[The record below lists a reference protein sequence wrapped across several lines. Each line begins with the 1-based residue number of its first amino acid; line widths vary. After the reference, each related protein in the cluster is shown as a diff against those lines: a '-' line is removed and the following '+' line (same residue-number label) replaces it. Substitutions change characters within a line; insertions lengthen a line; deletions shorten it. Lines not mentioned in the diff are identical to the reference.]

1 MSIICQYCKK
11 SFQNNGSLKNH
22 QRRAKYCLKLQKNDD
37 KTFKEIKDSEE
48 DNEDD
53 NEEDFIYEEIK
64 VVKKEEN
71 KEIKKQKEKKE
82 KKEEDSETSET
93 SIETEEKQKI
103 KNFQITDIILNKH
116 SEFLENKYNKIF
128 DKIEKFE
135 EYIRNNIDKNNY
147 IVLLEKN
154 NQEKTNLI
162 KDKEQEIIKLK
173 EIIEKEKV
181 KKEKK
186 KVCKKEIEILENN
199 KYKIKNDQEFLF
211 KYIENDYID
220 STDLCLILGNDY
232 LKWRKNKLSL
242 LNIKMIAEMNNL
254 DENLLIIN
262 TNNKILIKYQIL
274 FLLCELYSNELKFN
288 IEKWVYDLNRVSKD
302 ENNND
307 SKEENKES
315 NYINLKVNIKKTI
328 KTGFFAKK

>member
-22 QRRAKYCLKLQKNDD
+22 QRRAKYCLKLQKNV
-37 KTFKEIKDSEE
+37 KETEYDSEDDFVYKEKEEKE
-48 DNEDD
+48 DTKKKEDD
-53 NEEDFIYEEIK
+53 SA
-64 VVKKEEN
+64 
-71 KEIKKQKEKKE
+71 
-82 KKEEDSETSET
+82 DSES
-93 SIETEEKQKI
+93 SIMKEEKQKL

-116 SEFLENKYNKIF
+116 SEILENKYNKIF

-135 EYIRNNIDKNNY
+135 DYISNNIDKNNY
-147 IVLLEKN
+147 IILLEKN
-154 NQEKTNLI
+154 NLEKTNLLR
-162 KDKEQEIIKLK
+162 DKEQEIIKLK
-173 EIIEKEKV
+173 EIIEKDKV
-181 KKEKK
+181 KKERKNTS
-186 KVCKKEIEILENN
+186 KKEIEITENN
-199 KYKIKNDQEFLF
+199 KYKIKNEYEFLF

-232 LKWRKNKLSL
+232 LKWRKNKMTLT
-242 LNIKMIAEMNNL
+242 NNKMIAEMNNL

-307 SKEENKES
+307 SKEES
-315 NYINLKVNIKKTI
+315 NYINLKVNLKKTV
-328 KTGFFAKK
+328 KTGFFVKK

>member
-22 QRRAKYCLKLQKNDD
+22 QRRAKYCLKLQKNV
-37 KTFKEIKDSEE
+37 KETEYDSEDDFVYKEKEEKE
-48 DNEDD
+48 DTKKKEDD
-53 NEEDFIYEEIK
+53 SA
-64 VVKKEEN
+64 
-71 KEIKKQKEKKE
+71 
-82 KKEEDSETSET
+82 DSESSES
-93 SIETEEKQKI
+93 SIMKEEKQKL

-116 SEFLENKYNKIF
+116 SEILENKYNKIF

-135 EYIRNNIDKNNY
+135 DYISNNIDKNNY
-147 IVLLEKN
+147 IILLEKN
-154 NQEKTNLI
+154 NLEKTNLLR
-162 KDKEQEIIKLK
+162 DKEQEIIKLK
-173 EIIEKEKV
+173 EIIEKDKV
-181 KKEKK
+181 KKERKNTS
-186 KVCKKEIEILENN
+186 KKEIEITENN
-199 KYKIKNDQEFLF
+199 KYKIKNEYEFLF

-232 LKWRKNKLSL
+232 LKWRKNKMTLT
-242 LNIKMIAEMNNL
+242 NNKMIAEMNNL

-302 ENNND
+302 EN
-307 SKEENKES
+307 SKDES
-315 NYINLKVNIKKTI
+315 NYINLKVNLKKTV
-328 KTGFFAKK
+328 KTGFFVKK